1 MSNTITS
8 NLHIPVLAN
17 QAIQYLPNKNHLNVI
32 DATYG
37 GGGYSEL
44 IFKNSNINHL
54 IAIDRDPQVNKFASK
69 LANKKNFKLLFGKFS
84 QIDLLVLDYMK
95 KNKINGFDAIFFDLG
110 MSSNQLDNYKR
121 GFSFNIDGP
130 LDMRMDNNGL
140 SAYELVNTFNENDI
154 ANIIYK
160 YGEEKFAKSIAK
172 NIARQRKTKFIES
185 TFELALII
193 RKSIKIHP
201 KKKIRKNPAT
211 KTFQALRIYINN
223 ELEEIQEA
231 LRKTEKLLLPG
242 GRIIIV
248 SFNSLEDRLVKEF
261 FNHNSGKKWRSS
273 RHYPEPADIGPITL
287 KIITKKAIRPDFNE
301 ITTNPRSRSARLR
314 VAEKLW
320 LKSERYF
327 L

>member
-1 MSNTITS
+1 MNNTL

-17 QAIQYLPNKNHLNVI
+17 QAIKYLPNKNNLKVI

-37 GGGYSEL
+37 GGGYSKL
-44 IFKNSNINHL
+44 IFKNSNIRHL
-54 IAIDRDPQVNKFASK
+54 IAIDRDPHVIKFTGK
-69 LANKKNFKLLFGKFS
+69 LINKKNFKLIFGKFS
-84 QIDLLVLDYMK
+84 QIDLLVSDYMK
-95 KNKINGFDAIFFDLG
+95 KNKIIGFDAVFFDLG

-121 GFSFNIDGP
+121 GFSFDIDGP
-130 LDMRMDNNGL
+130 LDMRMNNKGL
-140 SAYELVNTFNENDI
+140 SAYDLVNTFNENDI

-160 YGEEKFAKSIAK
+160 YGEEKFAKLIAK
-172 NIARQRKTKFIES
+172 NIAKQRKTKSIQT
-185 TFELALII
+185 TFELALIVK
-193 RKSIKIHP
+193 KSIKIHP

-273 RHYPEPADIGPITL
+273 RHYPELADIGPITL

-301 ITTNPRSRSARLR
+301 ITTNPRSRSAKLR
-314 VAEKLW
+314 VAEKLRP
-320 LKSERYF
+320 KSERYF
-327 L
+327 S

>member
-1 MSNTITS
+1 MNNIVTS
-8 NLHIPVLAN
+8 NLHIPVLLN
-17 QAIQYLPNKNHLNVI
+17 QAIKYLPNKSHLNVI

-44 IFKNSNINHL
+44 ILKNSNINHL
-54 IAIDRDPQVNKFASK
+54 VAIDRDPQVIKFTDK
-69 LANKKNFKLLFGKFS
+69 LANNKNFKLLFGRFS
-84 QIDLLVLDYMK
+84 KIDLLVSNYMK

-110 MSSNQLDNYKR
+110 MSSNQLDNNKR
-121 GFSFNIDGP
+121 GFSFDVDGP
-130 LDMRMDNNGL
+130 LDMRMDNKGL
-140 SAYELVNTFNENDI
+140 SAFELVNTFKENDI

-160 YGEEKFAKSIAK
+160 YGEEKFAKLIAK
-172 NIARQRKTKFIES
+172 NIARQRKKKSIE
-185 TFELALII
+185 TTYELALII
-193 RKSIKIHP
+193 KKSIKIHP
-201 KKKIRKNPAT
+201 KKKIKKNPAT

-223 ELEEIQEA
+223 ELEEIEEA
-231 LRKTEKLLLPG
+231 LRKAKELLLPG

-301 ITTNPRSRSARLR
+301 VTTNPRSRSARLR
-314 VAEKLW
+314 VAEKLSNE
-320 LKSERYF
+320 SERYF